1 MKKFILTDE
10 DLKKLLLVT
19 SVSRGLK
26 IVIDDEGIIDET
38 SNGVDRE
45 TSKTNIEQF
54 KNDEIRR

>member
-1 MKKFILTDE
+1 LKKFILTDE

-38 SNGVDRE
+38 SNGVKRE
-45 TSKTNIEQF
+45 TSQTNIEQF